1 MVKQQLIV
9 SIVNLEC
16 NIKKNL
22 WLTKILTLL
31 SAKKPQLNRL
41 NKSYKKIIY
50 KIFDFI
56 FQNKKIKIG

>member
-1 MVKQQLIV
+1 MVKQQLVV

-31 SAKKPQLNRL
+31 SSKKPQLNRL
-41 NKSYKKIIY
+41 IKSYKKIIY

>member
-1 MVKQQLIV
+1 MVKQQLVV

-41 NKSYKKIIY
+41 IRSYKKIIY
-50 KIFDFI
+50 KIFDFN